1 MWRVWLD
8 RAVGIDLRALGLF
21 RICLGLL
28 LLFDL
33 AERAWYL
40 DDHYTDLGILPSQT
54 WWLQRQPWQFS
65 LHALS
70 GETGWVAALFAVAA
84 LLAGLLVIGW
94 HTRWVLLA
102 SWVLLVSLHH
112 RHTLI
117 IHCGDSLLADLMFWA
132 IFLPLGARW
141 SYDARRLAT
150 STSSA
155 PPQRVVSAAS
165 AALLGQMFALYMF
178 SGFMKNG
185 PLWTQ
190 GTAITYALQLDVFAT
205 ALGQR
210 MLVLRDYL
218 PPATIGVLY
227 AERYLPWLLW
237 SPWGHTPLRLLL
249 ASVFVGFHLG
259 LILTM
264 HLGIFPYVC
273 ILGWIPLLPS
283 AFWDRCEQ
291 WCGKPRAMLAAPA
304 TMAAPAALQRIGS
317 LATNLFVGAVF
328 IVALYWNA
336 WLTFPAQV
344 RWRPIEPLAS
354 AVSCCR
360 LEQNWCMFAPNPAQ
374 SDGWFVAAGTLA
386 DGSQVDLLYPKR
398 SLTDDKPDLHR
409 DFPYWRWRLY
419 LFFISPPD
427 YRLTYDPFAE
437 WLIQRW
443 NRLHAGSPDQR
454 CRRLEL
460 KFWLEPTRLD
470 GNTSWIE
477 RRLLTRDVSE

>member
-8 RAVGIDLRALGLF
+8 RAVGIDLRALALF
-21 RICLGLL
+21 RIGVGLL

-40 DDHYTDLGILPSQT
+40 DDHYTDLGTLTSQT

-70 GETGWVAALFAVAA
+70 GETWWVAALFAVAA
-84 LLAGLLVIGW
+84 ILAGLLVVGW
-94 HTRWVLLA
+94 RTRWVLLG
-102 SWVLLVSLHH
+102 SWLLLVSLHH

-117 IHCGDSLLADLMFWA
+117 IHCGDALLADLMFWA

-141 SYDARRLAT
+141 SWDARRVGE
-150 STSSA
+150 STFTA
-155 PPQRVVSAAS
+155 EPQRVVSSAS

-190 GTAITYALQLDVFAT
+190 GTAIAYALQLDAFAT
-205 ALGQR
+205 QFGQQV
-210 MLVLRDYL
+210 LVLRDYL
-218 PPATIGVLY
+218 QPATIGVLY

-237 SPWGHTPLRLLL
+237 SPWWHTQLRLML
-249 ASVFVGFHLG
+249 ATLFVSFHLG

-273 ILGWIPLLPS
+273 LLGWIPFLPT
-283 AFWDRCEQ
+283 ACWDQCER
-291 WCGKPRAMLAAPA
+291 WFGKYAAVAVPNGMPTTTAQPRRFVTILGNSVIGAA
-304 TMAAPAALQRIGS
+304 
-317 LATNLFVGAVF
+317 F
-328 IVALYWNA
+328 IVILYWNA
-336 WLTFPAQV
+336 WMTFPVQFPT
-344 RWRPIEPLAS
+344 RPAEPIATVVNL
-354 AVSCCR
+354 CR
-360 LEQNWCMFAPNPAQ
+360 LDQNWCMFAPNPAQ
-374 SDGWFVAAGTLA
+374 SDGWFVAVGTLA
-386 DGSQVDLLYPKR
+386 DGSQVDLLHPDR
-398 SLTDDKPDLHR
+398 ALSDDKPDLLR

-419 LFFISPPD
+419 LFFLSPPD

-437 WLIQRW
+437 WLVNRW
-443 NRLHAGSPDQR
+443 NRRYAESPAKR

-470 GNTSWIE
+470 GETPWIE
-477 RRLLTRDVSE
+477 RRLLTRDVSK